1 MLDSVGG
8 EDVFQPM
15 IDRTCLRRLGEGS
28 EIATA
33 ALFLATSDSSFIDGQ
48 LLRVDGGVDV

>member
-8 EDVFQPM
+8 EEVFQPM
-15 IDRTCLRRLGEGS
+15 IERTCLRRVGEGS

-33 ALFLATSDSSFIDGQ
+33 ALFLATTDSSFIDGQ